1 MFEFAFRLPLVF
13 TAPIP
18 VMRWFLC
25 FCGLFLIL
33 WLGVGHFRARGET
46 PWTRLENGL
55 ETRLVSW
62 RDVKVR
68 AFRGGAVRVEV
79 ASGATLDARDW
90 LVKKN
95 ARVAINGGYFDAHGK
110 PLGLRV
116 NRGHKTSSLRR
127 ADWGVFWVEAGRA
140 RIRHTRDFS
149 SKIRAQEA
157 IQCGPRLVVDGVATD
172 LKPQWD
178 RRSGIGIDGRGR
190 VVLAISDGPL
200 SLADWASVFASS
212 QGLGCRDA
220 LNLDGGGS
228 TQIAYSTPRFKGK
241 LLGSW
246 PVPDAIVMR

>member
-1 MFEFAFRLPLVF
+1 
-13 TAPIP
+13 
-18 VMRWFLC
+18 MRWLLGCCAIFL
-25 FCGLFLIL
+25 LL
-33 WLGVGHFRARGET
+33 WWSVGHFRARGAA

-62 RDVKVR
+62 RGVKVR
-68 AFRGGAVRVEV
+68 AFRGAPSRVEV
-79 ASGATLDARDW
+79 MSGATLDARDW
-90 LVKKN
+90 LRKTG
-95 ARVAINGGYFDAHGK
+95 ARVAINGGYFDAHGE

-116 NRGHKTSSLRR
+116 HQGRKTSSLRR
-127 ADWGVFWVEAGRA
+127 VDWGVFSIEAGRA

-149 SKIRAQEA
+149 SRTRPQEA
-157 IQCGPRLVVDGVATD
+157 IQCGPRLVVNGQTTD

-178 RRSGIGIDGRGR
+178 RRTGIGIDTRGR

-200 SLADWASVFASS
+200 SLADWANVFASS
-212 QGLGCRDA
+212 AGLECRDA

-228 TQIAYSTPRFKGK
+228 TQIAYSTPSFKGK

>member
-1 MFEFAFRLPLVF
+1 ML
-13 TAPIP
+13 
-18 VMRWFLC
+18 MRWILGC
-25 FCGLFLIL
+25 CAILLIL
-33 WLGVGHFRARGET
+33 WWSVGQFRARGAT
-46 PWTRLENGL
+46 PWTRLDNSL

-62 RDVKVR
+62 RGVKVR
-68 AFRGGAVRVEV
+68 AFRAAPARVEV
-79 ASGATLDARDW
+79 VSGATLDARDW
-90 LVKKN
+90 LRKTG

-116 NRGHKTSSLRR
+116 HQGHKTSSLRR
-127 ADWGVFWVEAGRA
+127 ADWGVFWIEAGRA

-149 SKIRAQEA
+149 SRSRPQEA
-157 IQCGPRLVVDGVATD
+157 IQCGPRLVVNGQTTD

-178 RRSGIGIDGRGR
+178 RRTGIGIDARGR

-200 SLADWASVFASS
+200 SLADWANVFASS
-212 QGLGCRDA
+212 AGLECRDA

-228 TQIAYSTPRFKGK
+228 TQIAYSTPSFKGK